1 MHRGRLAPGRYL
13 CVLREKEDWILA
25 KIKAGGGVGTSLACG
40 VSWEGLKGPLD
51 KYAISFCAPPPPPK
65 KKQNKT
71 KKKTENSTGY
81 ESGTGAIFRQCLSL
95 YKQDGL
101 KSTNHIAVFASC
113 HFNLWK

>member
-25 KIKAGGGVGTSLACG
+25 KIKAGVGGYESG
-40 VSWEGLKGPLD
+40 VRGVMGRVEGPLD

-71 KKKTENSTGY
+71 KKKHENSNWIRVWHRG
-81 ESGTGAIFRQCLSL
+81 
-95 YKQDGL
+95 
-101 KSTNHIAVFASC
+101 
-113 HFNLWK
+113 NL